1 MMENAMIGTITGNT
15 ALRAPRPGA
24 QSRAM
29 ATLARIAVVSS
40 LTALVLPATT
50 LTSQSGSFGNSVVI
64 ADGEIIIGEP
74 NPTFRSGSVYIY
86 EKTGG
91 RWGESEVLRAP
102 DSERADGF
110 GTVLAKADNT
120 LFIGQRG
127 GPLHIFE
134 RGADGNWRATSVLQ
148 GDDVAGH
155 DPGCGQYGYC
165 GTDFGLTLAADDDWL
180 LVGAPGAAPDPQGQR
195 RNQPEQPEVPGAVH
209 AYERDGGAW
218 IRRATLQP
226 SDGMPGDGFGSAI
239 VLTPQGALIGAPRWT
254 APTSDLEGLENAGR
268 VYHFRLA
275 EGGWEQVG
283 ALEAAPEANANY
295 GSAIA
300 AADGRVLVGAPGA
313 NESRGAVFAH
323 SWNGDLARWAPEAD
337 AFTLPNGGSGDRF
350 GAAVAFAGGDIWVG
364 APTTRGYETGSVYVY
379 TGRDDGTAPADPR
392 RIQLAREETVEQDR
406 FGGLIVANTE
416 VVAVGAPGMHH
427 QSGSIHLYERGDD
440 SGAGDPPPDVPASA
454 WQDAGTLVSAP
465 DALDALLGE
474 ERRCIDGMVGP
485 FDCNEVELLSFIPNS
500 ILRDG
505 VRARGVRTND
515 NWGWT
520 DPVTGRE
527 YALVGR
533 NDGTSFIDITDP
545 SNPVLVGDLPKPWGT
560 PPSQLWRDI
569 KTYRDHAYIVADGA
583 GEHGMQVFDL
593 TRLRDVAPD
602 EMPALLE
609 PDTHYL
615 GIASSHN
622 IVINEESGFAYA
634 VGNRGGGESCG
645 GGLHMMDIRDPKN
658 PVFVGCSA
666 HERGT
671 HDSQCVIYQGPDER
685 YHDRELCLNS
695 NGAFFEISDVT
706 DKDNPVAVARASSPN
721 YAYIHQGWLTPD
733 HRYFFQD
740 DESDVLRGS
749 VQTTRTL
756 IWDLTDLEE
765 PILIREFM
773 GSMPAS
779 AHNLYLKDGYAYQA
793 NYRYGLHVLDISDP
807 VNPREA
813 GYFDTS
819 PYQEGPGFS
828 GAWST
833 YPFFESGTVIV
844 TSLQEGLFVLKRRVR
859 PVS

>member
-1 MMENAMIGTITGNT
+1 MIRKPPI
-15 ALRAPRPGA
+15 ALV
-24 QSRAM
+24 
-29 ATLARIAVVSS
+29 TLA
-40 LTALVLPATT
+40 ALCAAATT
-50 LTSQSGSFGNSVVI
+50 LTAPPLTAQSPSFGNSVVI
-64 ADGEIIIGEP
+64 DSDGIFIAEP
-74 NPTFRSGSVYIY
+74 NPNFRSGAVYVY
-86 EKTGG
+86 EKSGG
-91 RWGESEVLRAP
+91 AWRQSTVLRAP

-120 LFIGQRG
+120 LFVGQRS
-127 GPLHIFE
+127 GPLHVFE
-134 RGADGNWRATSVLQ
+134 RSADGTWLATGTVE
-148 GDDVAGH
+148 GDGVGGI

-165 GTDFGLTLAADDDWL
+165 GTDFGLALAAAGNWL
-180 LVGAPGAAPDPQGQR
+180 LVGAPGAAPDPQRQR
-195 RNQPEQPEVPGAVH
+195 RNEPEQPEVPGAVH

-218 IRRATLQP
+218 IPRATLHP

-239 VLTPQGALIGAPRWT
+239 VLTPRGALIGAPRWT
-254 APTSDLEGLENAGR
+254 APTSDLAGLENAGR

-275 EGGWEQVG
+275 DGGWEEVG

-323 SWNGDLARWAPEAD
+323 SWDDDIARWTPEAD
-337 AFTLPNGGSGDRF
+337 ALTLPTGESGDRL

-364 APTTRGYETGSVYVY
+364 APTTRGYETGSAYVY
-379 TGRDDGTAPADPR
+379 TPRDDGSLPPEPR
-392 RIQLAREETVEQDR
+392 GIQLAQEETVEQDR
-406 FGGLIVANTE
+406 FGGLIVANNE
-416 VVAVGAPGMHH
+416 VVAVAAPGMHH
-427 QSGSIHLYERGDD
+427 QSGSVHLYERGADATPDD
-440 SGAGDPPPDVPASA
+440 PASA
-454 WQDAGTLVSAP
+454 WHDAGTLVSAP
-465 DALDALLGE
+465 DAIAPLIGE
-474 ERRCIDGMVGP
+474 ERRCHDGTVGP
-485 FDCNEVELLSFIPNS
+485 FDCDEVELLSFIPNS

-533 NDGTSFIDITDP
+533 NDGTSFIDITNP

-593 TRLRDVAPD
+593 TRLRAVAPD
-602 EMPALLE
+602 EMPALFE
-609 PDTHYL
+609 PDTHYM

-622 IVINEESGFAYA
+622 IVINEESGYAYA

-671 HDSQCVIYQGPDER
+671 HDSQCVIYQGPDQR

-733 HRYFFQD
+733 HRYFYQD
-740 DESDVLRGS
+740 DESDVIRGS
-749 VQTTRTL
+749 VETTRTL
-756 IWDLTDLEE
+756 IWDLTDVEE

-819 PYQEGPGFS
+819 PYQDGPGFS

>member
-1 MMENAMIGTITGNT
+1 MIRKSPI
-15 ALRAPRPGA
+15 ALF
-24 QSRAM
+24 
-29 ATLARIAVVSS
+29 TLA
-40 LTALVLPATT
+40 ALFAAATT
-50 LTSQSGSFGNSVVI
+50 LTAPPLTAQSPSFGNSVVI
-64 ADGEIIIGEP
+64 DGDEMFIAEP
-74 NPTFRSGSVYIY
+74 NPNFRAGAVYVY
-86 EKTGG
+86 T
-91 RWGESEVLRAP
+91 RSDGEWRRSTVLRAP
-102 DSERADGF
+102 DFERADGF
-110 GTVLAKADNT
+110 GTVLAKAGNT
-120 LFIGQRG
+120 LFVGQRN
-127 GPLHIFE
+127 GPLHVFE
-134 RGADGNWRATSVLQ
+134 RSADGAWLATGTVE
-148 GDDVAGH
+148 GDGVSGI

-165 GTDFGLTLAADDDWL
+165 GTDFGLALAATGDWL
-180 LVGAPGAAPDPQGQR
+180 LVGDPGAAPDPR
-195 RNQPEQPEVPGAVH
+195 RRPGNEPEAPQTPGAVH
-209 AYERDGGAW
+209 AYERTAAGQW
-218 IRRATLQP
+218 TQRATLQP
-226 SDGMPGDGFGSAI
+226 ADGMPGDGFGTAI

-254 APTSDLEGLENAGR
+254 APTSDLEGRENAGR
-268 VYHFRLA
+268 VYHFLLA
-275 EGGWEQVG
+275 EGGWEEGG
-283 ALEAAPEANANY
+283 ALDAAPEANANY

-300 AADGRVLVGAPGA
+300 AAEGRVLVGAPGA
-313 NESRGAVFAH
+313 NASRGAVFAH
-323 SWNGDLARWAPEAD
+323 SWSDDPGRWVPQAD
-337 AFTLPNGGSGDRF
+337 ALALPSGESGDRF

-364 APTTRGYETGSVYVY
+364 APSTRGYETGAAYVY
-379 TGRDDGTAPADPR
+379 TARDDGSLPSEPH
-392 RIQLAREETVEQDR
+392 RIQLAQEETVEQDR
-406 FGGLIVANTE
+406 FGSLIVTNAD

-427 QSGSIHLYERGDD
+427 QSGSIHLYVRG
-440 SGAGDPPPDVPASA
+440 AAAAPGDPPADAPPTA
-454 WQDAGTLVSAP
+454 WRDAGILVSAP
-465 DALDALLGE
+465 DAIAPLLGE
-474 ERRCIDGMVGP
+474 ERRCVDGMVGP
-485 FDCNEVELLSFIPNS
+485 FDCDEVELLSFIPNS

-545 SNPVLVGDLPKPWGT
+545 SNPMLVGDLPKPWGT

-593 TRLRDVAPD
+593 ARLRDVSAD
-602 EMPALLE
+602 EMPALFE
-609 PDTHYL
+609 PDTHYR

-671 HDSQCVIYQGPDER
+671 HDSQCVTYHGPDER

-706 DKDNPVAVARASSPN
+706 DKDNPVAVARASSPS

-733 HRYFFQD
+733 HRYFYQD

-749 VQTTRTL
+749 VETTRTL
-756 IWDLTDLEE
+756 IWDLTDVEE

-807 VNPREA
+807 VNPREV

>member
-1 MMENAMIGTITGNT
+1 MMHKPIAAKL
-15 ALRAPRPGA
+15 AL
-24 QSRAM
+24 
-29 ATLARIAVVSS
+29 LAVVPLIASP
-40 LTALVLPATT
+40 LAA
-50 LTSQSGSFGNSVVI
+50 QSGSFGNSVVI
-64 ADGEIIIGEP
+64 DGDELHIAEP
-74 NPTFRSGSVYIY
+74 NPNFRSGAVYVY
-86 EKTGG
+86 RRSGDDW
-91 RWGESEVLRAP
+91 RESAIIRAP

-110 GTVLAKADNT
+110 GTVLARTGNT

-127 GPLHIFE
+127 GPLHVFE
-134 RGADGNWRATSVLQ
+134 RSPDGAWRSAGTVEGDGVQ
-148 GDDVAGH
+148 GV

-165 GTDFGLTLAADDDWL
+165 GTHFGLTLAAADDWL
-180 LVGAPGAAPDPQGQR
+180 FVGAPGAAPTQR
-195 RNQPEQPEVPGAVH
+195 QPDEAAEPEAPGAVH
-209 AYERDGGAW
+209 AYQRDASGQW
-218 IRRATLQP
+218 VQRATLQP
-226 SDGMPGDGFGSAI
+226 ADGMPGDGFGSAI
-239 VLTPQGALIGAPRWT
+239 VFTAHGALIGAPGWD
-254 APTSDLEGLENAGR
+254 APTSDLEGLEAAGR
-268 VYHFRLA
+268 VYHYRLGD
-275 EGGWEQVG
+275 GGWEEVG
-283 ALEAAPEANANY
+283 ALDAAPEANANY
-295 GSAIA
+295 GSAVA
-300 AADGRVLVGAPGA
+300 ASGDRVLIGAPGA
-313 NESRGAVFAH
+313 DDSRGAVLAH
-323 SWNGDLARWAPEAD
+323 SWNDDLARWVPGSGRLA
-337 AFTLPNGGSGDRF
+337 LPNGESGDLF
-350 GAAVAFAGGDIWVG
+350 GAAVAIAGGAMAHGDIWVG

-379 TGRDDGTAPADPR
+379 ESGTAFPPAGDPH
-392 RIQLAREETVEQDR
+392 RIQLAQAETVEQDR
-406 FGGLIVANTE
+406 FGGLIVASAE
-416 VVAVGAPGMHH
+416 LVAVGAPGMHH
-427 QSGSIHLYERGDD
+427 QSGSVHLYERGDT
-440 SGAGDPPPDVPASA
+440 PPA
-454 WQDAGTLVSAP
+454 WHDAGTLVSAP
-465 DALDALLGE
+465 DALGALLGE
-474 ERRCIDGMVGP
+474 ERRCTDGMVGP
-485 FDCNEVELLSFIPNS
+485 FDCDEVELLSFIPNS

-520 DPVTGRE
+520 DPVTGQE

-593 TRLRDVAPD
+593 TRLREVD
-602 EMPALLE
+602 EMPALFK
-609 PDTHYL
+609 PDTHYR

-658 PVFVGCSA
+658 PQFVGCFA

-671 HDSQCVIYQGPDER
+671 HDSQCVVYHGPDER

-695 NGAFFEISDVT
+695 NGAYFEISDVT
-706 DKDNPVAVARASSPN
+706 DKDNPVAVSRATSPN

-749 VQTTRTL
+749 VETTRTL
-756 IWDLTDLEE
+756 IWDLSDVEDPVLA
-765 PILIREFM
+765 REFM

-779 AHNLYLKDGYAYQA
+779 AHNLYLKDGFAYQA
-793 NYRYGLHVLDISDP
+793 NYRYGLHVLDIEDP
-807 VNPREA
+807 LNPREV

-819 PYQEGPGFS
+819 PYHEGPGFS

-844 TSLQEGLFVLKRRVR
+844 TSLQEGLFVLKKRDR